1 MFVRA
6 EVSANTRLQ
15 RAIERGDLGLVRLA
29 ASECERIDLEE
40 ALGILLLIADQE
52 PEVYERAA
60 VRWLG
65 RLLAS
70 RPALG
75 FDGAGQVLDEM
86 AEIAGPNRAVAR
98 SRIALALRQVG
109 EVRVAAVLERG

>member
-1 MFVRA
+1 VRPT
-6 EVSANTRLQ
+6 VSANTRLQ
-15 RAIERGDLGLVRLA
+15 RAIERGDLERVRLA

-52 PEVYERAA
+52 PEIYERAA

-65 RLLAS
+65 RLFAS
-70 RPALG
+70 RPGLG
-75 FDGAGQVLDEM
+75 FDVAGQVLDEM
-86 AEIAGPNRAVAR
+86 AEISGPNRAVAR

-109 EVRVAAVLERG
+109 EIRIATVLEQG